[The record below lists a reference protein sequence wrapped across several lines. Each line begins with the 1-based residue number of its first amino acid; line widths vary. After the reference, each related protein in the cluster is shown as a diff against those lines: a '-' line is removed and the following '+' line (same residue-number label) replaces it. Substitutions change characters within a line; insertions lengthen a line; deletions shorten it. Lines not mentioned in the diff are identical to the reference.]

1 MGLWDDIKE
10 GVKDTVGKVGDFYSD
25 IGGKAYDWITGED
38 VKDAANAQAR
48 VYENMARESYRQGEL
63 TREAGIAA
71 IQDTIQQGRSV
82 LSGVMNQAAAMGAVG
97 FKKMDPPDMGA
108 SGVDVGK
115 DFSQDVADLEKQK
128 EGAKPKT
135 ITAIDQKIA
144 KIREGFEDVSDVQL
158 AEQAQ
163 FASGSMLTNIGTLRD
178 ELQRSRNTYIRNL
191 QTDIYSF
198 MLQGENYLQQAKAT
212 REGGQ
217 AAQFN
222 TILTRGLQGAQTASA
237 AS

>member
-1 MGLWDDIKE
+1 MGFWKDLGEGIKDAAGE
-10 GVKDTVGKVGDFYSD
+10 VGGFVSG

-97 FKKMDPPDMGA
+97 FKKMDTPDIGA
-108 SGVDVGK
+108 SGIDVGE
-115 DFSQDVADLEKQK
+115 DFSRDIADLEKQK
-128 EGAKPKT
+128 
-135 ITAIDQKIA
+135 IA
-144 KIREGFEDVSDVQL
+144 KIQEGFEDVSDVQL